1 MPRPLGVPASE
12 PPAIEG
18 TFQLPDGRQLGYAE
32 FGVPDGPLVLWF
44 HGTPGARRQFPPVGR
59 RAAEELG
66 LRVVSV
72 ERPGVGDSTDHAYRV
87 LTDWAPDVAQV
98 ADQLGHE
105 RFLVA
110 ALSGGGPYAL
120 ACAHELPG
128 RVVAV
133 GLLGSL
139 VPTAG
144 DDALAGGLVALSHR
158 FNGALSALRR
168 PLGRSLWGLVRALNP
183 VAHVAYHAFARVMP
197 EGDQRVLRDPALEA
211 VFIDDLTVASGR
223 QFQAFVNDLVVIGRP
238 WGFRLADVGVPV
250 RWWHGDSDP
259 FVPLDQARRAADLL
273 PDVELAVRAE
283 ESHLGDF
290 AAVDDALVVLARL
303 WEETSGPP
311 SQPAAEPLR

>member
-1 MPRPLGVPASE
+1 MPRALGVPPSE

-18 TFQLPDGRQLGYAE
+18 TFRLSDGRRLGYAE
-32 FGVPDGPLVLWF
+32 FGRPDGPLVLWF

-72 ERPGVGDSTDHAYRV
+72 ERPGVGDSTDHAYPV
-87 LTDWAPDVAQV
+87 LTAWAADMAEV
-98 ADQLGHE
+98 ADRLGHD
-105 RFLVA
+105 RFVTL

-120 ACAHELPG
+120 ACAHELPE
-128 RVVAV
+128 RVLAV

-144 DDALAGGLVALSHR
+144 EDAVAGGLVALSAR
-158 FNGALSALRR
+158 FNGALTALRR
-168 PLGRSLWGLVRALNP
+168 PLGRGLWGVVRALNP
-183 VAHVAYHAFARVMP
+183 VAHVAYRGFARVMP
-197 EGDQRVLRDPALEA
+197 EGDRRVLLDRDLEG
-211 VFIDDLTVASGR
+211 VFVDDLTIAGRR
-223 QFQAFVNDLVVIGRP
+223 QFQAFVNDLVLIGRP
-238 WGFRLADVGVPV
+238 WGFRLADVRVPV

-259 FVPLDQARRAADLL
+259 FVPLDQAQRAAALL

-303 WEETSGPP
+303 CRGSGP
-311 SQPAAEPLR
+311 